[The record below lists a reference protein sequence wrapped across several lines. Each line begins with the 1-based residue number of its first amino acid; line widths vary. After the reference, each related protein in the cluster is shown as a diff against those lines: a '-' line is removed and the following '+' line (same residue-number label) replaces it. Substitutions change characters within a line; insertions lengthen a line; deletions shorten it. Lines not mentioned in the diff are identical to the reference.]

1 MKDRDDRRNNV
12 GAGQQIRE
20 RVVKREATGEK
31 ETGEDG
37 EGEARGE
44 QLFTVEWTHSLEM
57 ESFSFMQGRA
67 KCRREA
73 EM

>member
-1 MKDRDDRRNNV
+1 MKGRDDRRNSV

-37 EGEARGE
+37 ERGARGE

-67 KCRREA
+67 KCRRKV